1 VATVTSD
8 RAAAPGT
15 ATGTGRRRLS
25 ATALAQYVR
34 FGNCDRLLYFL
45 LHPERAAALEARWRI
60 SAQPLTPLLHATG
73 EAFEERVV
81 AGIRAAGETVV
92 SLAHRRPET
101 TLTALH
107 QAAAGRRLVLTQAP
121 LIGDLGTGTGSWP
134 CGGTADLI
142 CLLPGAD
149 GLRVT
154 VADVKA
160 SLNERVEH
168 RLQVAFYVR
177 LLRQMAARGGV
188 PLAAVEGAVLHRE
201 EHEAGAAAG
210 PASPEAGEG
219 PPITVETL
227 PPFDLGPYDLALDH
241 LLGGAEA
248 VVARVA
254 AQPFDEVPFS
264 LSFKCDGCLFNAHCM
279 HESNARERLAL
290 VPHITP
296 AETRLLRAE
305 GVDTF
310 RDLAGLT
317 APAPPGRYH
326 GPLDPAPGR
335 EADLDRLRSHWQLG
349 GLDRLTQRA
358 RALLRARERATV
370 DPGPAGAPGVP
381 GAPPGTPGTA
391 GGAGPGAEPEARPAE
406 REPAIDAPFST
417 LPDEAAHPGLVKV
430 FFDAQHDYVRD
441 GVYLLAAL
449 VQGPEGERVV
459 LERTAG
465 PVDREAEGDLLE
477 RWVPR
482 VYGAVVAASGAS
494 EAFVHLYTF
503 SRQDQSVLLAAL
515 RRHVGRLP
523 AIGALFDLL
532 TDDGALARISP
543 LAQPMLS
550 FLSEE
555 VRERRTLDLTCTS
568 LQAVASRMGFRWTG
582 PARPAPGAT
591 GGSVRAVDFQRRFRA
606 RVFDGRRLVPLD
618 DPNGRRTWI
627 ESAARFRS
635 QIPLEYAYGA
645 WEALPASTQSLQA
658 RLLQPYVGIAWDELE
673 GFAVHRL
680 RALVHVEERL
690 RPKSRFAGKQR
701 LPLLDLTAVATAP
714 PGIPRALQ
722 DFLLIEH
729 HARTQELLLGFAQPV
744 ERRVQTGRAMLLECL
759 EYRELG
765 GGQARATGRVV
776 FEPLGLDPVLAAQ
789 ALRFDAGSWVVVN
802 PHAETTPSRLR
813 HGRLATVESVTR
825 EADGSGA
832 LRVELALKPLSFGDR
847 AFAYTH
853 RSRDSLRPG
862 DHYTVDEMADDLNGD
877 KLLAACRAAGDPNLR
892 PNALLRWIEAAGAA
906 GAGAPP
912 PPVAS
917 LLETIAAVEAAAGGA
932 GPTARQREAIAGGGG
947 SVLLIQGPPGS
958 GKSHTL
964 GWAVL
969 VRLAAA
975 RLAGAPALRVAV
987 SSKTHNAIGIV
998 LSSVAEKLARLRR
1011 HAPDSAF
1018 AAALSDLRLVKVGS
1032 EDAAAPGT
1040 GAEALHVFDPYL
1052 SRGEIESLL
1061 ATPWLVLGATP
1072 GGLYNL
1078 QKYRPTGGKDL
1089 PWEDRPFGLVVLD
1102 EASQVNVPEA
1112 LLACAFLDPH
1122 GQAVVV
1128 GDHRQMPPI
1137 VAVTWNE
1144 EARRTVVDN
1153 EVYGSVFDFLR
1164 ARPFRRVGLDESFRL
1179 PSRLAAFLEEII
1191 YRQDGIPFYSRR
1203 DDPLP
1208 RHPTGDSYV
1217 DAVLDPR
1224 HPVVVVEHEDSAS
1237 QQVSQVELDLLTPLL
1252 ETCAGPLGLD
1262 GASGIGVV
1270 VPHRAQRALLRA
1282 RFPALAAANA
1292 IDTVE
1297 RFQGGE
1303 RDVIVVSATASDP
1316 DYILSEADFL
1326 LNPNRLNVAL
1336 SRPRRKLIVVASGVL
1351 LRLLTSDPDLFEQA
1365 TLWKRLRYA
1374 FASAPLWAGTRAGT
1388 TARVFGSG

>member
-1 VATVTSD
+1 MV
-8 RAAAPGT
+8 
-15 ATGTGRRRLS
+15 
-25 ATALAQYVR
+25 
-34 FGNCDRLLYFL
+34 N
-45 LHPERAAALEARWRI
+45 
-60 SAQPLTPLLHATG
+60 
-73 EAFEERVV
+73 
-81 AGIRAAGETVV
+81 
-92 SLAHRRPET
+92 LAHRRPET
-101 TLTALH
+101 TLTALL
-107 QAAAGRRLVLTQAP
+107 QAAGGRRLVLTQAP
-121 LIGDLGTGTGSWP
+121 LIGDLGAGAGAWP

-142 CLLPGAD
+142 CLLPGEG

-177 LLRQMAARGGV
+177 LLRQMAARGGID
-188 PLAAVEGAVLHRE
+188 LAAVEGAVLHRE
-201 EHEAGAAAG
+201 EHEAAAAATAAD
-210 PASPEAGEG
+210 PAAPEG
-219 PPITVETL
+219 PPITVESL

-241 LLGGAEA
+241 LLEGAEA

-254 AQPFDEVPFS
+254 AQPFDEVPFA
-264 LSFKCDGCLFNAHCM
+264 LSFKCDGCLFNAHCL

-296 AETRLLRAE
+296 AETRLLHAE
-305 GVDTF
+305 GVDTL
-310 RDLAGLT
+310 RHLAGLT
-317 APAPPGRYH
+317 APAPPGHYH

-335 EADLDRLRSHWQLG
+335 EAEVERLRTHWQLG

-358 RALLRARERATV
+358 RALVRARERATLV
-370 DPGPAGAPGVP
+370 EP
-381 GAPPGTPGTA
+381 GAPPDRSGAPGPA
-391 GGAGPGAEPEARPAE
+391 ADPEARAAAE

-441 GVYLLAAL
+441 GVYLLTAL
-449 VQGPEGERVV
+449 VLGPEGERVV
-459 LERTAG
+459 LERTPE
-465 PVDREAEGDLLE
+465 PVDREAEGALLE

-482 VYGAVVAASGAS
+482 VYGAVVAAAGES
-494 EAFVHLYTF
+494 EAFVHLYTY

-515 RRHVGRLP
+515 RRHAGRLP

-532 TDDGALARISP
+532 TDDGALAKISP

-550 FLSEE
+550 FLAEE
-555 VRERRTLDLTCTS
+555 VRDRRTLDLTCTS
-568 LQAVASRMGFRWTG
+568 LQAVAGRMGFRWTG
-582 PARPAPGAT
+582 PARAVPGAT
-591 GGSVRAVDFQRRFRA
+591 AGTVRAVDFQRRFRA
-606 RVFDGRRLVPLD
+606 RVFDGRRLVPLG
-618 DPNGRRTWI
+618 DPAGPRTWI

-645 WEALPASTQSLQA
+645 WKALPASTQSLQA

-680 RALVHVEERL
+680 RALAHIEERL

-729 HARTQELLLGFAQPV
+729 HARTQELLLQLAQPV

-765 GGQARATGRVV
+765 GGQARATGRLA
-776 FEPLGLDPVLAAQ
+776 FEPLGLDPVLTAQ

-802 PHAETTPSRLR
+802 PHDPAGPASPARLL
-813 HGRLATVESVTR
+813 HGRLATVESVAR
-825 EADGSGA
+825 DPGSSGA
-832 LRVELALKPLSFGDR
+832 LLIELALKPLSFGDR
-847 AFAYTH
+847 AMAYTH
-853 RSRDSLRPG
+853 RSRHALRPG
-862 DHYTVDEMADDLNGD
+862 AHYTVDEMADDLNGD

-892 PNALLRWIEAAGAA
+892 PNTLLRWIAAADA
-906 GAGAPP
+906 DADAGAPGAPDAPDAVP
-912 PPVAS
+912 PELAAS
-917 LLETIAAVEAAAGGA
+917 LLETVAAVERAAGGTGA
-932 GPTARQREAIAGGGG
+932 APSPRQREAIAGGGEA
-947 SVLLIQGPPGS
+947 VLLIQGPPGS

-969 VRLAAA
+969 ARLAAA
-975 RLAGAPALRVAV
+975 RLSGAPALRVAV

-998 LSSVAEKLARLRR
+998 LASVAEKLARLRR

-1018 AAALSDLRLVKVGS
+1018 ATALQDLRLVKVGG
-1032 EDAAAPGT
+1032 EDAT
-1040 GAEALHVFDPYL
+1040 GAVGSEAPQTFDPYT

-1078 QKYRPTGGKDL
+1078 QKYRPTAGKLL

-1112 LLACAFLDPH
+1112 LLACAFLDPR
-1122 GQAVVV
+1122 GRALVV

-1179 PSRLAAFLEEII
+1179 PSRLASFLEEII

-1208 RHPTGDSYV
+1208 QRPTGDPYV

-1224 HPVVVVEHEDSAS
+1224 HPVVVVEHEDRAS
-1237 QQVSQVELDLLTPLL
+1237 QQVSQVELDLLSPLL
-1252 ETCAGPLGLD
+1252 AACADPLGLD
-1262 GASGIGVV
+1262 GATGIGVV

-1374 FASAPLWAGTRAGT
+1374 FASAPLWAGPRAGT
-1388 TARVFGSG
+1388 SVSVFGSS